1 MNETFDVIVIGVG
14 AMGACACWQLAQRA
28 VKVLGIERFAIPHA
42 MGSSHGFSRMIRKA
56 YYEHPDYVPL
66 VQRAYELWDEL
77 EAQTGQKVLYRTGGI
92 YMGPPN
98 GEVVKGATEAARQ
111 HRLAHEVLD
120 RDEIAKRFPQ
130 FQLREDFV

>member
-66 VQRAYELWDEL
+66 VQRAYALWDEL
-77 EAQTGQKVLYRTGGI
+77 EAQTGHKLLFRTGGI
-92 YMGPPN
+92 YMGAPE
-98 GEVVKGATEAARQ
+98 GEVVRGATAAAKL
-111 HRLAHEVLD
+111 HRLPHEVLS
-120 RDEIAKRFPQ
+120 REEIAKRFPP
-130 FQLREDFV
+130 FNLPDGV